1 MALKLVYQIDFLLVL
16 KGEGLS
22 VFNPDQALDFFKIKV
37 TSDFAKVTVER
48 DKMPVTI
55 HRELQERPA
64 LYELDSTV
72 AGDLQKSSADVNST
86 IEPQSAA
93 APKK

>member
-1 MALKLVYQIDFLLVL
+1 VL
-16 KGEGLS
+16 NGGELS
-22 VFNPDQALDFFKIKV
+22 CLDPAQALNFLEIKV
-37 TSDFAKVTVER
+37 KADFAKVKAER
-48 DKMPVTI
+48 DKMSVTS

-72 AGDLQKSSADVNST
+72 AGDLQKSAADVNST